1 MTVHLRTERDA
12 LEKLWEQGLS
22 GRSLLLHHSRL
33 VDEFIAGCFAGA
45 AKNLPPE
52 TVALVALGGYGRR
65 ELFPYSD
72 IDLMLLYHPDFRD
85 GVKGIADAVLY
96 PLWDSGM
103 EVGHGVRTVEES
115 LLQAGE
121 DYFFLVSMLDARLV
135 AGSAGLFGN
144 LLLRFRDE
152 YIEGRRDVFV
162 EKMKEHRRRRRKRYG
177 HHSYLLEPHIK
188 EGKGG
193 LRDIQA
199 MVWTAKVV
207 FGLSA
212 IEDIFDAGLLSP
224 EEQKE
229 FTASWDML
237 IRLRN
242 RLHYVSRRKNDQLY
256 LEQQVE
262 MAEAFGYTGNDA
274 VLAVENFMR
283 DVYRQLRV
291 VAVTTDLFFDHVDE
305 VLGLA
310 GKGPLSV
317 PDKEIEKGVEI
328 RLGAIHLV
336 LPPQQL
342 EARPHVLMRLFLAA
356 ARTGLPLHHRTQKVV
371 MANLALITDK
381 IRVSPRMS
389 KAFLAL
395 LIEAENI
402 FPVLET
408 MLETG
413 MLQAYI
419 PEFSRIV
426 TLAQHDVYH
435 IYTVDRHSLQ
445 TVAELRIVVAEQDTV
460 YRQIVLP
467 QILYLAALLHDIGKG
482 SGRDHSLEGAG
493 IALTVGRRL
502 GLSSAECDLL
512 SFLVRYH
519 LFIPENALR
528 RDLNDAAFIQRCA
541 ETIGDIERLAMLYLL
556 SIADSRATGP
566 SAWSDWKATLMQ
578 EMFLRIFPYLD
589 FSAGQTREQVEIVR
603 HEEQGADWL
612 RDQIEDLLAGE
623 PRPLIN
629 LASLSSDYILSFA
642 PEKVADHIRLHRDN
656 YRLLRQKSLVLAQ
669 DLGDLWEILVLSSD
683 RPGLLAKICGVVTL
697 NNLAV
702 VKAQIFTWDDGT
714 VVDVLDVRPV
724 DGLRFAEKDWQAMNA
739 DLDAAIS
746 HRLDLG
752 HRLLKKLAP
761 GHGRRYDRGGRISPR
776 VIIDNDSS
784 DIYSVV
790 EIHSAD
796 LPGMLYRITQTL
808 ADFGMNIRRAY
819 IATEVERLID
829 VFYVLD
835 AKGQKI
841 IDAGFQREVVH
852 GLLYSLGLKEA

>member
-33 VDEFIAGCFAGA
+33 VDEFIAGCFVGA

-229 FTASWDML
+229 FTSSWDML

-328 RLGAIHLV
+328 RLGSIHLV

-381 IRVSPRMS
+381 IRISPRMS

-445 TVAELRIVVAEQDTV
+445 TVAELRIVAAEQDTV

-502 GLSSAECDLL
+502 GLSSADCDLL

-612 RDQIEDLLAGE
+612 RDQVEDLLAGE
-623 PRPLIN
+623 ARPLIN

-752 HRLLKKLAP
+752 HRLLKKLAS

-784 DIYSVV
+784 DVYSVV

-852 GLLYSLGLKEA
+852 GLLYALGLKEA

>member
-381 IRVSPRMS
+381 IRISPRMS

-445 TVAELRIVVAEQDTV
+445 TVAELRIVAAEQDTV
-460 YRQIVLP
+460 YRQIASP

-612 RDQIEDLLAGE
+612 RDQVEDLLAGE
-623 PRPLIN
+623 ARPLIN

-642 PEKVADHIRLHRDN
+642 PEKVAGHIRLHRDN

-752 HRLLKKLAP
+752 HRLLKKLAS

-784 DIYSVV
+784 DVYSVV

-852 GLLYSLGLKEA
+852 GLLYALGLKEA

>member
-1 MTVHLRTERDA
+1 MAVHLRTEREA

-33 VDEFIAGCFAGA
+33 VDEFIVGCFAGA
-45 AKNLPPE
+45 ARNLPPE

-72 IDLMLLYHPDFRD
+72 IDLMLLYRPDFRD
-85 GVKGIADAVLY
+85 GVRAIADAVLY

-115 LLQAGE
+115 LQQAGE
-121 DYFFLVSMLDARLV
+121 DYFFLVSMLDARLI

-162 EKMKEHRRRRRKRYG
+162 EKMKEHRRRRRQRYG

-193 LRDIQA
+193 LRDVQA

-207 FGLSA
+207 FGLSD

-310 GKGPLSV
+310 GKGPLSA
-317 PDKEIEKGVEI
+317 PDKEIEKGIEI
-328 RLGAIHLV
+328 RLGSIHLV
-336 LPPQQL
+336 LPQQQL

-356 ARTGLPLHHRTQKVV
+356 ARAGLPLHHRTQKVV

-381 IRVSPRMS
+381 IRMSPRMS
-389 KAFLAL
+389 KAFMAL
-395 LIEAENI
+395 LVEAENI

-408 MLETG
+408 MLETA
-413 MLQAYI
+413 MLQTYI

-445 TVAELRIVVAEQDTV
+445 TVVELRLVAAEQETV
-460 YRQIVLP
+460 YRQIASP
-467 QILYLAALLHDIGKG
+467 QILCLAALLHDIGKG
-482 SGRDHSLEGAG
+482 AGRDHSEEGAG
-493 IALTVGRRL
+493 IALAVGRRL

-541 ETIGDIERLAMLYLL
+541 ETIGDMERLAMLYLL

-578 EMFLRIFPYLD
+578 EMFLRVFPYLD
-589 FSAGQTREQVEIVR
+589 FSAGQTTDLVEIVR

-612 RDQIEDLLAGE
+612 RDQVDDLLAGE
-623 PRPLIN
+623 ARPLID

-642 PEKVADHIRLHRDN
+642 PEKVVDHVRLHRDN

-669 DLGDLWEILVLSSD
+669 DHGDLWEILVLSSD

-724 DGLRFAEKDWQAMNA
+724 DGLRFAEKDWRVMNA
-739 DLDAAIS
+739 DLDAAIT
-746 HRLDLG
+746 HRFDLG
-752 HRLLKKLAP
+752 HRLLKKLAS
-761 GHGRRYDRGGRISPR
+761 GNGRRYDRSGRISPR

-784 DIYSVV
+784 DVYSVI

-835 AKGQKI
+835 AKGRKI
-841 IDAGFQREVVH
+841 IDAGIQREVVH
-852 GLLYSLGLKEA
+852 GLLYTLGLKEA

>member
-45 AKNLPPE
+45 ARNLPPE

-642 PEKVADHIRLHRDN
+642 PEKVADHIRLHRDY

>member
-33 VDEFIAGCFAGA
+33 VDDFITACFTGA
-45 AKNLPPE
+45 AKNLPPDA
-52 TVALVALGGYGRR
+52 VALVALGGYGRR
-65 ELFPYSD
+65 ELFPFSD
-72 IDLMLLYHPDFRD
+72 IDLMVLYRPDFREE
-85 GVKGIADAVLY
+85 VRGIADAVLY

-121 DYFFLVSMLDARLV
+121 DYFFQVSMLDARLIT
-135 AGSAGLFGN
+135 GSAGLFGN
-144 LLLRFRDE
+144 LLLRFPDE
-152 YIEGRRDVFV
+152 LIEGRRDVFV
-162 EKMKEHRRRRRKRYG
+162 EKMKEHRRRRRNRYG

-207 FGLSA
+207 FGLSG

-229 FTASWDML
+229 FIASWDML

-283 DVYRQLRV
+283 DVYRHLRV

-310 GKGPLSV
+310 GKGHLPL
-317 PDKEIEKGVEI
+317 PDKEIEKGVVL
-328 RLGAIHLV
+328 RHGSIHLV
-336 LPPQQL
+336 LSQQQL

-356 ARTGLPLHHRTQKVV
+356 ARTGLPLHHRTQKAV

-381 IRVSPRMS
+381 IRTSPRMS

-395 LIEAENI
+395 LVEAENI

-413 MLQAYI
+413 MLQTYI
-419 PEFSRIV
+419 PEYARIV

-445 TVAELRIVVAEQDTV
+445 TIAELRIAAGEQGAV
-460 YRQIVLP
+460 YRQIASP
-467 QILYLAALLHDIGKG
+467 HILYLAALLHDIGKG

-493 IALTVGRRL
+493 LAVAVGRRL
-502 GLSSAECDLL
+502 GLSPAECNLL
-512 SFLVRYH
+512 GFLVRYH

-541 ETIGDIERLAMLYLL
+541 ETIGDMERLAMLYLL

-589 FSAGQTREQVEIVR
+589 FSAGQAKELVEIDR
-603 HEEQGADWL
+603 HEEQGAEWL
-612 RDQIEDLLAGE
+612 RGQVEDLLAGE
-623 PRPLIN
+623 ASPLIN

-669 DLGDLWEILVLSSD
+669 DHGDLWEILVLSSD

-724 DGLRFAEKDWQAMNA
+724 DGLGFAEKDWRAMNV
-739 DLDAAIS
+739 DLDAAIT

-752 HRLLKKLAP
+752 QRLLKKLSS
-761 GHGRRYDRGGRISPR
+761 GYGRRYDRGGRISPR

-784 DIYSVV
+784 DVFSVIEV
-790 EIHSAD
+790 HSAD
-796 LPGMLYRITQTL
+796 LPGMLNRITQTL
-808 ADFGMNIRRAY
+808 ADFGMNIHRAY
-819 IATEVERLID
+819 IATEVEQLID

-835 AKGQKI
+835 AKGRKL

-852 GLLYSLGLKEA
+852 GLLYALGHKEA

>member
-45 AKNLPPE
+45 ARNLPPD

-328 RLGAIHLV
+328 RLGSIHLV

-445 TVAELRIVVAEQDTV
+445 TDAEMRIVVAEQDTV

>member
-45 AKNLPPE
+45 ARNLPPD

-328 RLGAIHLV
+328 RLGSIHLV

-445 TVAELRIVVAEQDTV
+445 TVAEMRIVVAEQDTV

>member
-45 AKNLPPE
+45 ARNLPPD

-121 DYFFLVSMLDARLV
+121 DYFFLVSMLDARLI

>member
-45 AKNLPPE
+45 ARNLPPD

>member
-328 RLGAIHLV
+328 RLGSIHLV

-381 IRVSPRMS
+381 IRISPRMS

-395 LIEAENI
+395 LIEAESI

-445 TVAELRIVVAEQDTV
+445 TVAELRIVAAEQDTV

-493 IALTVGRRL
+493 IALNVGRRL

-612 RDQIEDLLAGE
+612 RDQVEDLLAGE
-623 PRPLIN
+623 ARPLIN

-642 PEKVADHIRLHRDN
+642 PEKVAGHIRLHRDN

-752 HRLLKKLAP
+752 HRLLKKLAS

-784 DIYSVV
+784 DVYSVV

-852 GLLYSLGLKEA
+852 GLLYALGLKEA

>member
-45 AKNLPPE
+45 ARNLPPE

-328 RLGAIHLV
+328 RLGSIHLV

-578 EMFLRIFPYLD
+578 EMFLRVFPYLD